1 MSMYMETGEVL
12 VMIARFGID
21 LNVNNDGIQ
30 GIIGDFDFMMA
41 REKVQVKI
49 SVCYLICS
57 TLQFS
62 FLHSAR

>member
-41 REKVQVKI
+41 IEKVQVKI
-49 SVCYLICS
+49 
-57 TLQFS
+57 
-62 FLHSAR
+62 